1 MKIISWNVNGIRAI
15 VKKDFYAL
23 TDVMDADVYCFQ
35 ETKADPS
42 QVGEALQ
49 SMLGYTVYANSAER
63 KGYSGTAIACRTAP
77 INVSYNMGFEEHDA
91 EGRVVTAE
99 YPDFYLVNVY
109 TPNSGAELMRLGYR
123 QAWDKAFF
131 EFIKGLERSKP
142 VLICGDL
149 NVAHTDI
156 DLANPAANYNK
167 SAGYMQQE
175 IDGLERYLGAGLV
188 DTFRYFNPDLRD
200 AYSWWSYRGGAR
212 SRNVG
217 WRIDY
222 FLASECFMEKVK
234 RSFIMPEITGSDH
247 YPVGVEIDV

>member
-77 INVSYNMGFEEHDA
+77 INVSYDMGFEEHDA

-142 VLICGDL
+142 VLVCGDL
-149 NVAHTDI
+149 NVAHTRYRPGQSRCQ
-156 DLANPAANYNK
+156 LQQVGRVHAAGDRR
-167 SAGYMQQE
+167 SGALSG
-175 IDGLERYLGAGLV
+175 GGAG
-188 DTFRYFNPDLRD
+188 RYVQVFQ
-200 AYSWWSYRGGAR
+200 S
-212 SRNVG
+212 
-217 WRIDY
+217 
-222 FLASECFMEKVK
+222 
-234 RSFIMPEITGSDH
+234 
-247 YPVGVEIDV
+247 

>member
-23 TDVMDADVYCFQ
+23 TDIMDADVYCFQ
-35 ETKADPS
+35 ETKAEPA
-42 QVGEALQ
+42 QVNEALQ
-49 SMLGYTVYANSAER
+49 SLLGYTVYANSAER
-63 KGYSGTAIACRTAP
+63 KGYSGTAVACRTAP
-77 INVSYNMGFEEHDA
+77 INVNYDMGFEQHDA

-123 QAWDKAFF
+123 QAWDLAFF

-142 VLICGDL
+142 VLVCGDL

-175 IDGLERYLGAGLV
+175 IDGLERYLSGGLV

-212 SRNVG
+212 QRNVG

-222 FLASECFMEKVK
+222 FLASHCFMDKIK
-234 RSFIMPEITGSDH
+234 RAFIMPEITGSDH
-247 YPVGVEIDV
+247 CPVGVEIEF